1 MHRGGLFM
9 LERVEYRRRVAE
21 AVLLNPKTTMS
32 SIIDGASQ
40 NHCTIPHA
48 GSANVEFPNGL
59 AQHIEGVLTHGCGFT
74 IYRSFPTVDADSD
87 FTIYCLLRE
96 LERWRDN
103 NYGNYPQ
110 TWYIQVDGGS
120 ENANKYVLA
129 ALEFLVIKRV
139 VQKIVLTR
147 LPVGH
152 THEDI
157 DACFGTIATWFQR
170 HIIQTPQA
178 YQQQIEEAFNGAD
191 SKLKC
196 KVEDVFV
203 VPDYQ
208 SFFEKAIDKHFG
220 RTHKREWTQHQYRFE
235 AVTIDNTYFPH
246 GGKFVYRKFAC
257 DKVVVIDKKPILSC
271 RTPVGILT
279 G

>member
-1 MHRGGLFM
+1 M
-9 LERVEYRRRVAE
+9 LERVEYCRRVAE
-21 AVLLNPKTTMS
+21 AVLLNPKIIMS

-40 NHCTIPHA
+40 NHFTIPHA

-74 IYRSFPTVDADSD
+74 IYRSFPKVDADSD

-96 LERWRDN
+96 LERWCDN
-103 NYGNYPQ
+103 NYDNYPQ

-139 VQKIVLTR
+139 VQEIVLTR

-157 DACFGTIATWFQR
+157 DAFFGTIATWFQR

-196 KVEDVFV
+196 KVEDVFTDIWSL
-203 VPDYQ
+203 P
-208 SFFEKAIDKHFG
+208 FFEKCTPKCTLFLPFSHNRVKMSVHSTDLCDL
-220 RTHKREWTQHQYRFE
+220 RENIQIF
-235 AVTIDNTYFPH
+235 
-246 GGKFVYRKFAC
+246 
-257 DKVVVIDKKPILSC
+257 
-271 RTPVGILT
+271 
-279 G
+279 